1 MIEVVKLTDNKFN
14 KQMNYRLPMEMTKWK
29 LRLKWV
35 SGDRWIRQ
43 TPGLIKDY
51 SGIKENGIGE

>member
-14 KQMNYRLPMEMTKWK
+14 KQMNYRLPMDIAKWK
-29 LRLKWV
+29 LRLKRV

-43 TPGLIKDY
+43 NPGLIKDY
-51 SGIKENGIGE
+51 SRIKDNGIGE

>member
-1 MIEVVKLTDNKFN
+1 
-14 KQMNYRLPMEMTKWK
+14 MNYRLPMDMTKWK

-51 SGIKENGIGE
+51 SRIKDNGIGE